1 MYIMMELLV
10 HIVARRSVSLVGEC
24 MEPVQKECAKYNKL
38 SPTRQFTKV
47 ARCDQGQI
55 RFPFAI

>member
-1 MYIMMELLV
+1 MELLV
-10 HIVARRSVSLVGEC
+10 HIVARRSVSLVEEC

-38 SPTRQFTKV
+38 SPTREFTKV